1 MKCPKC
7 GCDPVEAGALVEIHS
22 RVIQKQT
29 GAEVLHLT
37 CPGCKS
43 RIVYA
48 DITWERR
55 RALRAA
61 FAKCRAALTMADV
74 TLPPCDCHAWGTR
87 KPPCP
92 TCKAR
97 RSIKAAR
104 TAMDK
109 AQGRSK

>member
-1 MKCPKC
+1 MKCPDC
-7 GCDPVEAGALVEIHS
+7 GGPLGPPSMMDGNMRCLECGDVWDGEWLCRFQSALS
-22 RVIQKQT
+22 K
-29 GAEVLHLT
+29 
-37 CPGCKS
+37 
-43 RIVYA
+43 
-48 DITWERR
+48 
-55 RALRAA
+55 
-61 FAKCRAALTMADV
+61 FRAALTVADV